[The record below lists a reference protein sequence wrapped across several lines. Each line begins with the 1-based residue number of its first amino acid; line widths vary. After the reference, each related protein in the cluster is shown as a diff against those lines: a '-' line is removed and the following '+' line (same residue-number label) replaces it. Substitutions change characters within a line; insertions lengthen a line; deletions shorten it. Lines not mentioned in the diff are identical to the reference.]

1 MSLFERIGRFL
12 AGGRFSGGNGASGAG
27 PVGSSEDETISCM
40 EAVTFLQEYLDGEL
54 PEAMEDK
61 VESHFDVCA
70 RCYPHLQLEESFR
83 AAVRRAAAGRSAPPE
98 LKSRVAELVAQAE
111 RE

>member
-1 MSLFERIGRFL
+1 MSIFERIGRLL
-12 AGGRFSGGNGASGAG
+12 AGG
-27 PVGSSEDETISCM
+27 GSSDGHGTSSADPAGSSDDGMISCM

-54 PEAMEDK
+54 PEATADK

-83 AAVRRAAAGRSAPPE
+83 AAVRRAAAGQSAPPG

-111 RE
+111 LE

>member
-1 MSLFERIGRFL
+1 MSIFERIGRLL
-12 AGGRFSGGNGASGAG
+12 AGERSSDGNGASGG
-27 PVGSSEDETISCM
+27 GGVGSSHREVISCM

-54 PEAMEDK
+54 PEAAADK

-98 LKSRVAELVAQAE
+98 LKSRVAALVAQAE
-111 RE
+111 RG